1 MQNFDYNCASL
12 TFTSRP
18 EMADVQESFSRKTI
32 PAMKGFNVDSQRNV
46 PVFSQRILPDTE
58 SGLNQYL
65 KKQ

>member
-32 PAMKGFNVDSQRNV
+32 PAMKGFK
-46 PVFSQRILPDTE
+46 TTM
-58 SGLNQYL
+58 
-65 KKQ
+65 KQMCYRDCK

>member
-1 MQNFDYNCASL
+1 MTKRGKNIDKIKIIIGTLVAGKPL
-12 TFTSRP
+12 DAIHKDHP
-18 EMADVQESFSRKTI
+18 LV
-32 PAMKGFNVDSQRNV
+32 VDSQRNV